1 MVRAVSGNITFN
13 RRPGGYQTAWIGGH
27 FRVVLAEHKLR
38 GILPAEQRMYAPS
51 PTTLARTAAKFDTAE
66 NFDKTPLEVIELFG
80 KLDFVTSFHLIPVG
94 GITPLPDGC
103 DIHWKDVRSIHR
115 LGKESSWFTSGSLY
129 HLLLG
134 TARGMNNSQ
143 LNRLSKTQLGGA
155 PTQRTIRNRRFWQG
169 GHHGEEAYQT

>member
-1 MVRAVSGNITFN
+1 LDRRTLPCRSRRAQTQRHPPSRATYVCPVPNH
-13 RRPGGYQTAWIGGH
+13 PG
-27 FRVVLAEHKLR
+27 
-38 GILPAEQRMYAPS
+38 PAPQLS
-51 PTTLARTAAKFDTAE
+51 LIQQ

-103 DIHWKDVRSIHR
+103 EVHWKDVRSLHR